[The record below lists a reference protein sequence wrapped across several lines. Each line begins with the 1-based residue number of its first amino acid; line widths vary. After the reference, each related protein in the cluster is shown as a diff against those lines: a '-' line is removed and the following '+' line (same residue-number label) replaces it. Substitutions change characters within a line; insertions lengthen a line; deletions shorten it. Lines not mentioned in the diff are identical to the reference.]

1 MISTDVL
8 LGMAVVLGLWFGTK
22 IVDAI
27 AVRLV
32 NEKIIER
39 LVQKIIRRIKII
51 RTRGDPVSATFSL
64 SFTPEQDLTV
74 SDAMNRLETGFQRA
88 EQASSSKISIESQ
101 HWDESDRDGKVE
113 IHYSDATEAFNIDVD
128 IVQDPDSIRQVDS
141 IDPANIQVG
150 SIGLDIEFRFP
161 FHLLEDT
168 LFNLGSLVNY
178 IEDGFNSEIRGS
190 FSDGSLIISPVD
202 DGLTIDD
209 WIEEEQF
216 DISLLLTTEG
226 EDRTEV
232 EFFPDRTVVK
242 SNKREIDAQTVRY
255 TKELLLN
262 YYL

>member
-1 MISTDVL
+1 MISTDLL
-8 LGMAVVLGLWFGTK
+8 LGMAVVVGLWFGTK

-27 AVRLV
+27 AARLV
-32 NEKIIER
+32 NEKIIEKVFNR
-39 LVQKIIRRIKII
+39 IVRRIKIF

-74 SDAMNRLETGFQRA
+74 SDAIDKLEIGFNRA
-88 EQASSSKISIESQ
+88 EQASNGKISIESQ
-101 HWDESDRDGKVE
+101 HLDESDRDGKVE

-128 IVQDPDSIRQVDS
+128 IIQDPDSIRQMNSV
-141 IDPANIQVG
+141 DPANIKVG

-178 IEDGFNSEIRGS
+178 LEDGFNSEIRGS
-190 FSDGSLIISPVD
+190 FSDGSLVISPVE

-209 WIEEEQF
+209 WIEKEQF

-232 EFFPDRTVVK
+232 EFFPDRAVVK
-242 SNKREIDAQTVRY
+242 SNQREIDAQTVQY

>member
-1 MISTDVL
+1 MISTDIL
-8 LGMAVVLGLWFGTK
+8 LGMVAVVGIWFGTK
-22 IVDAI
+22 IIDAI
-27 AVRLV
+27 AARLI

-39 LVQKIIRRIKII
+39 VVQKIVRRVKII

-74 SDAMNRLETGFQRA
+74 SDATNKLEAGFQRG
-88 EQASSSKISIESQ
+88 EQASTGKISIESQ
-101 HWDESDRDGKVE
+101 HWDETDRDGKVE

-128 IVQDPDSIRQVDS
+128 IVQHPDSIRQADS
-141 IDPANIQVG
+141 IDPTNIQVG
-150 SIGLDIEFRFP
+150 SIGLYIEFRFP

-168 LFNLGSLVNY
+168 LFNLGSLMNY
-178 IEDGFNSEIRGS
+178 LEDGFNSEIRGS
-190 FSDGSLIISPVD
+190 FSDGSLVISPVD

-209 WIEEEQF
+209 WIEEERF
-216 DISLLLTTEG
+216 DISLLLTAEG

-232 EFFPDRTVVK
+232 EFFPDRAVVK

-255 TKELLLN
+255 TRELLLN